1 MSSTGALSLEQV
13 PERMVVIGAG
23 VIGLELVSWRG
34 GEGEGVREVRE
45 KEGEEKTTGKR
56 KGEVRK
62 ERQGERKE
70 GRQGRS
76 VEEGKEGKK
85 EVVFWDDLPTV
96 GLSLESSRVKGHS
109 C

>member
-1 MSSTGALSLEQV
+1 MVSSTGALSLEQV

-23 VIGLELVSWRG
+23 VIGLELVSRRG
-34 GEGEGVREVRE
+34 GEGVGRGGVRREVGGRE
-45 KEGEEKTTGKR
+45 KE
-56 KGEVRK
+56 
-62 ERQGERKE
+62 GERKE
-70 GRQGRS
+70 GRQGQS

-85 EVVFWDDLPTV
+85 EVIFWDDLPTV